1 MASFRQQS
9 LIDAPVS
16 QVWDILC
23 DPVRTSEWAEDVIKV
38 TGEPV
43 KVEKG
48 STYLVTARGPLG
60 LKGTTPFRVEELED
74 MRELKV
80 QCQVSG
86 FYSHWLLTEAQ
97 GGTFAEVEMGVE
109 ELEEKRG
116 LQGRVIGAL
125 HTGTYLRRS
134 VQKLLDNLRAAF
146 GGSDANRAHRI
157 AS

>member
-1 MASFRQQS
+1 MASFKQQG
-9 LIDAPVS
+9 LLDAPVS
-16 QVWDILC
+16 QVWETIC
-23 DPVRTSEWAEDVIKV
+23 DPMQASEWAEDVIKV
-38 TGEPV
+38 TREQV
-43 KVEKG
+43 TLEKG

-60 LKGTTPFRVEELED
+60 MKGTTPFKVEELED

-97 GGTFAEVEMGVE
+97 GGTFAQVEMGVE

-125 HTGTYLRRS
+125 HTKNFLRRS
-134 VQKLLDNLRAAF
+134 VQKLLDDLRGALKQSR
-146 GGSDANRAHRI
+146 GDRRS
-157 AS
+157 